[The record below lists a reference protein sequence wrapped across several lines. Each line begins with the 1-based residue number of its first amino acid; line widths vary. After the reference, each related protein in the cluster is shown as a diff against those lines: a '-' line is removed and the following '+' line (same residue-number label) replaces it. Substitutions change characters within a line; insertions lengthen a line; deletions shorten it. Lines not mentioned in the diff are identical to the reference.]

1 MYNVKNYT
9 EPGGEKTV
17 IGGTLEIKDGAEVVG
32 LSAGGGGGDLPHGL
46 FGPIGYVSKLSSD
59 ATLATVIT
67 AVNDILKAL
76 NRHVI
81 LQGSSLSPFTFV
93 EHPTI
98 THEILKANTEACEVT
113 LGTISGVLVVKGDL
127 DRLTAFESNVYP
139 YAKWG
144 AHKYIAV
151 QYQYGKEI
159 TYSMDPQVCGE
170 QYFGSAFKEIYGM
183 EDEKMFNA
191 LLPLDL
197 LKEGYNR
204 GALSYALEDYRGEI
218 VDVIFE
224 KA

>member
-76 NRHVI
+76 NRHAI
-81 LQGSSLSPFTFV
+81 LQGSTLSPFTFV

-98 THEILKANTEACEVT
+98 TDPVLKANTEACEVT
-113 LGTISGVLVVKGDL
+113 W
-127 DRLTAFESNVYP
+127 NP
-139 YAKWG
+139 Y
-144 AHKYIAV
+144 
-151 QYQYGKEI
+151 
-159 TYSMDPQVCGE
+159 GE
-170 QYFGSAFKEIYGM
+170 GG
-183 EDEKMFNA
+183 
-191 LLPLDL
+191 P
-197 LKEGYNR
+197 G
-204 GALSYALEDYRGEI
+204 
-218 VDVIFE
+218 
-224 KA
+224 